1 MAYYKTEQKDNGY
14 QVVMT
19 DYEGNT
25 KTLGKYTEAKQAR
38 DVESL
43 LSMVESV
50 WCYNGSLKNNRYIE
64 EYCTDKSFPYDKM
77 REMATKHWTY
87 LNNNYYTAYAGTDSE
102 GVSYNTI
109 KHK

>member
-14 QVVMT
+14 QVVMR

-64 EYCTDKSFPYDKM
+64 ERCIDRAFPYDKM
-77 REMATKHWTY
+77 RELATKHWAY
-87 LNNNYYTAYAGTDSE
+87 LNDNYYTSYAGMDSE